1 MIGKTNRAYFRA
13 AKAVSELSDYPIHKV
28 GCVVVR
34 GHRIISSGHNH
45 KHKCNPLQ
53 AKLDT
58 EKYGVKCPGKLH
70 AEIMALLPLMKA
82 KVDLKGCSIFVYRQ
96 HKNGTLAIAR
106 PCSSCQKVIKE
117 LGIKKAF
124 YTIENGYAVEKL

>member
-1 MIGKTNRAYFRA
+1 MIGKTNKAYFRA

-58 EKYGVKCPGKLH
+58 EKYKVPCPGKLH
-70 AEIMALLPLMKA
+70 AEIMALLPLMKS

-96 HKNGTLAIAR
+96 HKNGTLAMAK
-106 PCSSCQKVIKE
+106 PCSSCQKVIKQ
-117 LGIKKAF
+117 LGLKKCF
-124 YTIENGYAVEKL
+124 YTIESGYAVEKW